1 MQNQYNNY
9 LKRQKQQPIN
19 NFKEK
24 VRNSL
29 NGKTVNNTTMPNT
42 TQAKI
47 QNKVKAMTPTTGTS
61 TSTIGSGS
69 ASGVVT
75 PVQTLNNINAKPIT
89 PNASQTPLNALEG
102 TPVITT
108 PVEANQTQP
117 VNAEGVGGA
126 GLMSLSDVNSALA
139 VTPEATSGYSVN
151 PKARTTNASA
161 NQRSL
166 VYNPLDPNAIVPGT
180 GGMTQAEYEAEAKRK
195 QEAGIAL
202 DNPELYNKYVNQS
215 TPYKLAEQILQSQK
229 EQADKGWQL
238 QEQMF
243 QQQQEALNKQ
253 YEQSKLEAENA
264 YKQAVDTLNE
274 QKYNQMEEL
283 NISGTNRGI
292 QYSPQQLGLEN
303 VANINHNK
311 NLVETSNKRNELL
324 NKLQI
329 EMNNSLAQLN
339 MSHLQNYNDYQN
351 KLNSYQVDYYEKLM
365 NWNREDNKTED
376 ERAWEQK
383 LLEEKRKWEEAQ
395 AQKDKEFQQMMQ
407 EMQNKFDKEQ
417 QNSQNSWQS
426 GENALDREHD
436 KNMASKSRS
445 GGGYSGYSRGGYSGY
460 SRSYNPYSRG
470 YYGGY
475 QNYDGGMPE
484 VSASYLEDEIA
495 QQAVDNNFKRLS
507 TDAYNAVDS
516 GGIYDLMERAGFYDE
531 FTSPMYN
538 AYYGLNKTVDE
549 RLDNTRETALKHM
562 FNKSYARS
570 TNGAYNIGDTV
581 YEHKSPLRKDYIEK
595 TKANKERTKSKFLDK
610 YSKNEKAKKETR
622 LKASAESL
630 HEKVMDKNYKSK
642 YASTEKKENKT
653 VKRPNKITTKYQTAS
668 ERVKSSAKNKST
680 TKIPKKPSTEKK
692 KYQTSVQKVS
702 SAKNSSKK
710 TNKKKVDFKASAKKT
725 TSSSNKKKYT
735 TSVQKVT
742 SNNKKT
748 TTKKT
753 SFLDKVKKKLF
764 KK

>member
-24 VRNSL
+24 VKNSL

-42 TQAKI
+42 AQANI
-47 QNKVKAMTPTTGTS
+47 QNKVKAMTPTNGTS
-61 TSTIGSGS
+61 TNTIGSGS

-75 PVQTLNNINAKPIT
+75 PVQTPNNTNTKIAPANVLE
-89 PNASQTPLNALEG
+89 TPLNASEG

-108 PVEANQTQP
+108 PVETNQN
-117 VNAEGVGGA
+117 VEGVGGA
-126 GLMSLSDVNSALA
+126 GLMSLSDVNTALA
-139 VTPEATSGYSVN
+139 VTPEATSGYSIN
-151 PKARTTNASA
+151 SKARTTNASA
-161 NQRSL
+161 NQRAL

-195 QEAGIAL
+195 LDAGIAL
-202 DNPELYNKYVNQS
+202 DNPELYNKYTSQS

-229 EQADKGWQL
+229 EQANKGWQL

-264 YKQAVDTLNE
+264 YKQSVDTLNE

-351 KLNSYQVDYYEKLM
+351 KLNGYQTDYFEKLM
-365 NWNREDNKTED
+365 NWNREDNKTQD
-376 ERAWEQK
+376 ERDWEQK
-383 LLEEKRKWEEAQ
+383 LLEEKRAWEEAQ

-417 QNSQNSWQS
+417 QDSQNNWQS
-426 GENALDREHD
+426 GENALDRNHD
-436 KNMASKSRS
+436 KEMASKSRS
-445 GGGYSGYSRGGYSGY
+445 GGGYSGYSSGGYSGY

-475 QNYDGGMPE
+475 QNYDGGS
-484 VSASYLEDEIA
+484 VDLSDDINARAYIA
-495 QQAVDNNFKRLS
+495 TANEYSDDDF
-507 TDAYNAVDS
+507 DAYDT
-516 GGIYDLMERAGFYDE
+516 LM
-531 FTSPMYN
+531 SPYN
-538 AYYGLNKTVDE
+538 ADSRASAYRTRIDEMIDFANKSGADDDTMRSLYNTRDRAVKQMFENHSGYKNYGGDAIKRGDDKVKFYKKHVTNSLDRMKANQAESIMKKMRNTKKEDKRKTSKPNNTKQNKTV
-549 RLDNTRETALKHM
+549 
-562 FNKSYARS
+562 
-570 TNGAYNIGDTV
+570 
-581 YEHKSPLRKDYIEK
+581 
-595 TKANKERTKSKFLDK
+595 
-610 YSKNEKAKKETR
+610 
-622 LKASAESL
+622 
-630 HEKVMDKNYKSK
+630 EKVKKSV
-642 YASTEKKENKT
+642 SN
-653 VKRPNKITTKYQTAS
+653 
-668 ERVKSSAKNKST
+668 SAKNLKKNT
-680 TKIPKKPSTEKK
+680 NTKET
-692 KYQTSVQKVS
+692 
-702 SAKNSSKK
+702 SKK
-710 TNKKKVDFKASAKKT
+710 TQKAIANSKKNVNKSLNNAKK
-725 TSSSNKKKYT
+725 N
-735 TSVQKVT
+735 
-742 SNNKKT
+742 
-748 TTKKT
+748 
-753 SFLDKVKKKLF
+753 VKKSVANSKKNVKKSTNNAMKNLKKNIGKLF
-764 KK
+764 GKK

>member
-61 TSTIGSGS
+61 TNTIGSGS

-75 PVQTLNNINAKPIT
+75 PVQIPNNINAKPII
-89 PNASQTPLNALEG
+89 PNASQTPLNASEG

-117 VNAEGVGGA
+117 INAEGVGGA

-395 AQKDKEFQQMMQ
+395 AQKDKEFQQAMQ

-445 GGGYSGYSRGGYSGY
+445 GGGYSGYSRRGYSGY

-470 YYGGY
+470 YYQGY
-475 QNYDGGMPE
+475 QNYDGGS
-484 VSASYLEDEIA
+484 VDLSDDINARAYIA
-495 QQAVDNNFKRLS
+495 TVNEYSDDAF
-507 TDAYNAVDS
+507 DAYNS
-516 GGIYDLMERAGFYDE
+516 LM
-531 FTSPMYN
+531 SPYN
-538 AYYGLNKTVDE
+538 ADSRASAYRSEIDE
-549 RLDNTRETALKHM
+549 MIDFAKKNGANDDTMRSLYNTRDRAVKQM
-562 FNKSYARS
+562 FENHSGY
-570 TNGAYNIGDTV
+570 
-581 YEHKSPLRKDYIEK
+581 
-595 TKANKERTKSKFLDK
+595 
-610 YSKNEKAKKETR
+610 
-622 LKASAESL
+622 
-630 HEKVMDKNYKSK
+630 KNYGGD
-642 YASTEKKENKT
+642 AI
-653 VKRPNKITTKYQTAS
+653 KRG
-668 ERVKSSAKNKST
+668 
-680 TKIPKKPSTEKK
+680 
-692 KYQTSVQKVS
+692 
-702 SAKNSSKK
+702 
-710 TNKKKVDFKASAKKT
+710 D
-725 TSSSNKKKYT
+725 
-735 TSVQKVT
+735 
-742 SNNKKT
+742 
-748 TTKKT
+748 
-753 SFLDKVKKKLF
+753 DKVKFYQKHVTNSLDRMKANQAESIMKKMT
-764 KK
+764 KT

>member
-29 NGKTVNNTTMPNT
+29 NGKVVNNTTMPNT
-42 TQAKI
+42 TKTNI
-47 QNKVKAMTPTTGTS
+47 QNKVKAMTPVSG

-75 PVQTLNNINAKPIT
+75 PVQTPNNTNAKIAPV
-89 PNASQTPLNALEG
+89 NVSQTPLNAPEG

-108 PVEANQTQP
+108 PVETNQIQP

-139 VTPEATSGYSVN
+139 VTPEATNGYNVN
-151 PKARTTNASA
+151 SKARTASA
-161 NQRSL
+161 NANQRAL

-195 QEAGIAL
+195 LDAGIAL
-202 DNPELYNKYVNQS
+202 DNPELYNKYTSQS

-229 EQADKGWQL
+229 EQANKGWQL

-264 YKQAVDTLNE
+264 YKQSVDTLNE

-351 KLNSYQVDYYEKLM
+351 KLNGYQIDYFEKLM
-365 NWNREDNKTED
+365 NWNREDNKTQD
-376 ERAWEQK
+376 ERDWEQK
-383 LLEEKRKWEEAQ
+383 LLEEKRAWEEAQ

-417 QNSQNSWQS
+417 QDSQNSWQS

-475 QNYDGGMPE
+475 QNYDGGS
-484 VSASYLEDEIA
+484 VDLSDDINARAYIA
-495 QQAVDNNFKRLS
+495 TANEYSDDDF
-507 TDAYNAVDS
+507 DAYDT
-516 GGIYDLMERAGFYDE
+516 LM
-531 FTSPMYN
+531 SPYN
-538 AYYGLNKTVDE
+538 ADSRASAYRARIDEMIDFANKNGADDDTMRSLYNTRDRAVKQMFENHSGYKNYGGDAIKRGDDKVKFYQKHVTNNLDRMKANQTESIMKKMRNTKKEDKRKTSKPNNTKQNKTV
-549 RLDNTRETALKHM
+549 
-562 FNKSYARS
+562 
-570 TNGAYNIGDTV
+570 
-581 YEHKSPLRKDYIEK
+581 
-595 TKANKERTKSKFLDK
+595 
-610 YSKNEKAKKETR
+610 
-622 LKASAESL
+622 
-630 HEKVMDKNYKSK
+630 EKVKKSV
-642 YASTEKKENKT
+642 SN
-653 VKRPNKITTKYQTAS
+653 
-668 ERVKSSAKNKST
+668 SAKNLKKNT
-680 TKIPKKPSTEKK
+680 NTKNT
-692 KYQTSVQKVS
+692 
-702 SAKNSSKK
+702 SKK
-710 TNKKKVDFKASAKKT
+710 TQKAIANSKKNVNKSLNNAKK
-725 TSSSNKKKYT
+725 NIKK
-735 TSVQKVT
+735 SVT
-742 SNNKKT
+742 NSKKN
-748 TTKKT
+748 
-753 SFLDKVKKKLF
+753 VKKSTNNAMKNLKKNIGKLF
-764 KK
+764 GKK

>member
-29 NGKTVNNTTMPNT
+29 SGKTVNNTTMPNT
-42 TQAKI
+42 AQAKI
-47 QNKVKAMTPTTGTS
+47 QNKVKAMTPTTGMS
-61 TSTIGSGS
+61 TNTIGTGS
-69 ASGVVT
+69 VSGVST
-75 PVQTLNNINAKPIT
+75 PVQTPNNINSRAIT
-89 PNASQTPLNALEG
+89 PNVSQTPLNASETPSVID
-102 TPVITT
+102 TPV
-108 PVEANQTQP
+108 VENQIEPT
-117 VNAEGVGGA
+117 NIEGGA
-126 GLMSLSDVNSALA
+126 GLMSLSDVNNAIQA
-139 VTPEATSGYSVN
+139 PKTRAATN
-151 PKARTTNASA
+151 
-161 NQRSL
+161 
-166 VYNPLDPNAIVPGT
+166 PNARST
-180 GGMTQAEYEAEAKRK
+180 NNNYKDLLEQNR
-195 QEAGIAL
+195 L
-202 DNPELYNKYVNQS
+202 D
-215 TPYKLAEQILQSQK
+215 QI
-229 EQADKGWQL
+229 EQANKNWQI
-238 QEQMF
+238 QEEAFKQQMGV
-243 QQQQEALNKQ
+243 LNGQ
-253 YEQSKLEAENA
+253 YEQSKADAENA
-264 YKQAVDTLNE
+264 YNDSVNKLNE
-274 QKYNQMEEL
+274 NRYNQMEDL
-283 NISGTNRGI
+283 NVSGTNRGI

-311 NLVETSNKRNELL
+311 NLAETSKQRNELL

-339 MSHLQNYNDYQN
+339 MTMVNARNEYNKNILDINTNYSNT
-351 KLNSYQVDYYEKLM
+351 LM
-365 NWNREDNKTED
+365 NWNREDALTQD
-376 ERAWEQK
+376 SRDWEQK

-407 EMQNKFDKEQ
+407 NMQNQFDKDQ
-417 QNSQNSWQS
+417 QNSQNNWQS
-426 GENALDREHD
+426 NENALDRNHD
-436 KNMASKSRS
+436 KEMAKKSRS
-445 GGGYSGYSRGGYSGY
+445 GGGGYSGYSSRGYSGY

-470 YYGGY
+470 YYNGY
-475 QNYDGGMPE
+475 QSYDGGMPD
-484 VSASYLEDEIA
+484 VNSSYLDDEIA

-516 GGIYDLMERAGFYDE
+516 GGMYDLMERASFYDD

-570 TNGAYNIGDTV
+570 TNGTYKIGDTV
-581 YEHKSPLRKDYIEK
+581 YENKAPLRKDYIEK

-692 KYQTSVQKVS
+692 KYQTSAQKVA

-710 TNKKKVDFKASAKKT
+710 TTTKKVDFKSSAKKT
-725 TSSSNKKKYT
+725 TNSSSKKKYT
-735 TSVQKVT
+735 TSSSRIS

>member
-9 LKRQKQQPIN
+9 LKRQKQQPIK

-24 VRNSL
+24 VKNSL

-42 TQAKI
+42 AQANI

-61 TSTIGSGS
+61 TNTIGSGS

-75 PVQTLNNINAKPIT
+75 PVQIPNNINAKPIT
-89 PNASQTPLNALEG
+89 PNASQTPLNASEG

-108 PVEANQTQP
+108 PVEANQIQP

-151 PKARTTNASA
+151 PKARTANASA

-351 KLNSYQVDYYEKLM
+351 KLNGYQTDYFEKLM
-365 NWNREDNKTED
+365 NWNREDNKTQD
-376 ERAWEQK
+376 VRDWEQK
-383 LLEEKRKWEEAQ
+383 LLEEKRAWEEAQ

-407 EMQNKFDKEQ
+407 ELQNKFDREQQELQNKFDKEQ
-417 QNSQNSWQS
+417 QDSQNNWQS
-426 GENALDREHD
+426 GENALDRNHD
-436 KNMASKSRS
+436 KEMASYSRS
-445 GGGYSGYSRGGYSGY
+445 GGGYSGYSRGGYSRY

-470 YYGGY
+470 YYNGWDS
-475 QNYDGGMPE
+475 YDGGSVDM
-484 VSASYLEDEIA
+484 SDDINARAYIA
-495 QQAVDNNFKRLS
+495 TVNEYSDDAY
-507 TDAYNAVDS
+507 DAYNS
-516 GGIYDLMERAGFYDE
+516 LM
-531 FTSPMYN
+531 SPYN
-538 AYYGLNKTVDE
+538 ADARATAYRDEIDEMIDFAKKNGADNDTMRSLYNTRDRAVKQMFENHSGYKNYAGDAIKRGDDKVKFYKKHVTNSLDRMKANQAESVMKRMRNTKKEDKKEISKSSNKSSKTKQNKTV
-549 RLDNTRETALKHM
+549 
-562 FNKSYARS
+562 
-570 TNGAYNIGDTV
+570 
-581 YEHKSPLRKDYIEK
+581 
-595 TKANKERTKSKFLDK
+595 
-610 YSKNEKAKKETR
+610 
-622 LKASAESL
+622 
-630 HEKVMDKNYKSK
+630 EKVKKSV
-642 YASTEKKENKT
+642 SN
-653 VKRPNKITTKYQTAS
+653 
-668 ERVKSSAKNKST
+668 SAKNLKKNT
-680 TKIPKKPSTEKK
+680 NTKE
-692 KYQTSVQKVS
+692 
-702 SAKNSSKK
+702 ASKK
-710 TNKKKVDFKASAKKT
+710 TQKAIANSNKNVNKSLNNAKK
-725 TSSSNKKKYT
+725 NIKKST
-735 TSVQKVT
+735 E
-742 SNNKKT
+742 NAKKN
-748 TTKKT
+748 
-753 SFLDKVKKKLF
+753 VKKSIANSKKNVKKSTNNAMKNLKKNIGKLF
-764 KK
+764 GKK

>member
-47 QNKVKAMTPTTGTS
+47 QNKVKAMTPTSGTS
-61 TSTIGSGS
+61 TNTIGSGS
-69 ASGVVT
+69 ASGVST
-75 PVQTLNNINAKPIT
+75 PVQTPNNINAKPII
-89 PNASQTPLNALEG
+89 PNASQTPLNASEG
-102 TPVITT
+102 IPVITT

-195 QEAGIAL
+195 LEAGIAL
-202 DNPELYNKYVNQS
+202 DNPELYNKYTNQS
-215 TPYKLAEQILQSQK
+215 TPYKLADQILQSQK

-238 QEQMF
+238 QEEMF
-243 QQQQEALNKQ
+243 KQQQDALNKQ

-264 YKQAVDTLNE
+264 YKQSVDTLNE

-417 QNSQNSWQS
+417 QDSQNNWQS
-426 GENALDREHD
+426 GENALDRNHD
-436 KNMASKSRS
+436 KEMASKSRS

-475 QNYDGGMPE
+475 QNYDGGSVDM
-484 VSASYLEDEIA
+484 SDDINARAYIA
-495 QQAVDNNFKRLS
+495 TVNEYSDDAF
-507 TDAYNAVDS
+507 DAYNS
-516 GGIYDLMERAGFYDE
+516 LM
-531 FTSPMYN
+531 SPYN
-538 AYYGLNKTVDE
+538 ADSRASAYRDE
-549 RLDNTRETALKHM
+549 IDEMINFAK
-562 FNKSYARS
+562 
-570 TNGAYNIGDTV
+570 TNGADDDTMRSLYNTRDRAVKQMFENHSGYKNYGGDAIKRGDDKVKFYKKHVTN
-581 YEHKSPLRKDYIEK
+581 SLDRM
-595 TKANKERTKSKFLDK
+595 KANQAESIMKKMRST
-610 YSKNEKAKKETR
+610 KKEDKRETSKVSKKQPDKKVESIK
-622 LKASAESL
+622 KAVS
-630 HEKVMDKNYKSK
+630 N
-642 YASTEKKENKT
+642 
-653 VKRPNKITTKYQTAS
+653 
-668 ERVKSSAKNKST
+668 SAKNVKKST
-680 TKIPKKPSTEKK
+680 ANSKNNIKKST
-692 KYQTSVQKVS
+692 
-702 SAKNSSKK
+702 AN
-710 TNKKKVDFKASAKKT
+710 AKK
-725 TSSSNKKKYT
+725 N
-735 TSVQKVT
+735 
-742 SNNKKT
+742 
-748 TTKKT
+748 
-753 SFLDKVKKKLF
+753 VKKSTANAKKNIKKSTANAKKNVKKSTNNAMKNLKKNIGKLF
-764 KK
+764 GKK

>member
-61 TSTIGSGS
+61 TNTIGSGS

-89 PNASQTPLNALEG
+89 PNASQTPLNASEG

-117 VNAEGVGGA
+117 INAEGVGGA

-151 PKARTTNASA
+151 PKARTASA

-470 YYGGY
+470 YYNGWDS
-475 QNYDGGMPE
+475 YDGGMPD
-484 VSASYLEDEIA
+484 VNSSYLEDEIA

-516 GGIYDLMERAGFYDE
+516 GGIYDLMERASFYDE

-581 YEHKSPLRKDYIEK
+581 YEHKSPLRKDYIDK
-595 TKANKERTKSKFLDK
+595 VKSNKERTKSEFLNK

-630 HEKVMDKNYKSK
+630 HEKVMNKNHKSK
-642 YASTEKKENKT
+642 YASTDKKE

-692 KYQTSVQKVS
+692 KYQTSAQKVA

-710 TNKKKVDFKASAKKT
+710 TTTKKVDFKSSAKKT
-725 TSSSNKKKYT
+725 TNSSSKKKYT

>member
-24 VRNSL
+24 VINSL

-42 TQAKI
+42 VQTKV
-47 QNKVKAMTPTTGTS
+47 QNKVKAMTPTSGTS
-61 TSTIGSGS
+61 TNTIGSGS
-69 ASGVVT
+69 ASGVST
-75 PVQTLNNINAKPIT
+75 PVQTPNNINSRAIT
-89 PNASQTPLNALEG
+89 PNASQTPLNASEG

-117 VNAEGVGGA
+117 TNIEGGA

-151 PKARTTNASA
+151 PNARGIDATA

-195 QEAGIAL
+195 LDAGIAL
-202 DNPELYNKYVNQS
+202 DNPELYNKYTNQS

-229 EQADKGWQL
+229 EQANKGWQL

-243 QQQQEALNKQ
+243 QQQQEALKKQ
-253 YEQSKLEAENA
+253 HEQSKLEAENA
-264 YKQAVDTLNE
+264 YKQSVDTLNE

-339 MSHLQNYNDYQN
+339 MGHLQNYNDYQN
-351 KLNSYQVDYYEKLM
+351 KLNGYQTDYFEKLM
-365 NWNREDNKTED
+365 NWNREDNKTQND
-376 ERAWEQK
+376 RDWEQK
-383 LLEEKRKWEEAQ
+383 LLEEKRAWEEAQ

-407 EMQNKFDKEQ
+407 ELQNKFDKEQ
-417 QNSQNSWQS
+417 QDSQNNWQS
-426 GENALDREHD
+426 GENALDRNHD
-436 KNMASKSRS
+436 KEMAENSRS
-445 GGGYSGYSRGGYSGY
+445 GGGGYSRGGYSRRGYSGY

-475 QNYDGGMPE
+475 QNYDGGSVDM
-484 VSASYLEDEIA
+484 SDDINARAYIA
-495 QQAVDNNFKRLS
+495 TVNDYSDDAFN
-507 TDAYNAVDS
+507 AYNS
-516 GGIYDLMERAGFYDE
+516 LK
-531 FTSPMYN
+531 SPYN
-538 AYYGLNKTVDE
+538 ADARASAYRSEIDE
-549 RLDNTRETALKHM
+549 MINFAKKNGADDDTMRSLYNTRDRAVKQMFENHSGYKNYGGDAIKRGDDKVKFYQKHVTNSLDRM
-562 FNKSYARS
+562 KANQAESIMKKMRS
-570 TNGAYNIGDTV
+570 T
-581 YEHKSPLRKDYIEK
+581 
-595 TKANKERTKSKFLDK
+595 
-610 YSKNEKAKKETR
+610 KKEDKVKTS
-622 LKASAESL
+622 KQNNTKQNKNV
-630 HEKVMDKNYKSK
+630 EKVKKSV
-642 YASTEKKENKT
+642 SN
-653 VKRPNKITTKYQTAS
+653 
-668 ERVKSSAKNKST
+668 SAKNLKKNTNTKEASKRTQKAIANSNKNIKKST
-680 TKIPKKPSTEKK
+680 
-692 KYQTSVQKVS
+692 
-702 SAKNSSKK
+702 AN
-710 TNKKKVDFKASAKKT
+710 AKK
-725 TSSSNKKKYT
+725 NAKKST
-735 TSVQKVT
+735 
-742 SNNKKT
+742 NNAMKNLKKNIG
-748 TTKKT
+748 
-753 SFLDKVKKKLF
+753 KLF
-764 KK
+764 GKK

>member
-61 TSTIGSGS
+61 TNTIGSGS
-69 ASGVVT
+69 SSGVVT
-75 PVQTLNNINAKPIT
+75 PVQIPNNINAKPII
-89 PNASQTPLNALEG
+89 PNASQTPLNASEG

-117 VNAEGVGGA
+117 INAEGVGGA

-283 NISGTNRGI
+283 NISDTNRGI

-407 EMQNKFDKEQ
+407 EAQNKFDKEQ

-445 GGGYSGYSRGGYSGY
+445 GGGYSGYSRRGYSGY

-470 YYGGY
+470 YYNGWDS
-475 QNYDGGMPE
+475 YDGGE
-484 VSASYLEDEIA
+484 VNAKTLDDEIT
-495 QQAVDNNFKRLS
+495 QQAVDNKFKQLS
-507 TDAYNAVDS
+507 TDVYNAVDT
-516 GGIYDLMERAGFYDE
+516 GGVYDLMERASIYNDFV
-531 FTSPMYN
+531 SPMYDT
-538 AYYGLNKTVDE
+538 YYGLNKTVDE
-549 RLDNTRETALKHM
+549 RLNNTRETALKHLV
-562 FNKSYARS
+562 NKSVARS

-581 YEHKSPLRKDYIEK
+581 YQHKSPLRKEYIDKVKK
-595 TKANKERTKSKFLDK
+595 TQERTKNEVYQKF
-610 YSKNEKAKKETR
+610 SKNPKTKFDSKNRANV
-622 LKASAESL
+622 ESI
-630 HEKVMDKNYKSK
+630 HEKVMDKNHKSK
-642 YASTEKKENKT
+642 YASTEKKNKTSKQQEINKKFGEKNVAHIKKQQAKQKEKNAKKQENKAKKQEKAKAQQK
-653 VKRPNKITTKYQTAS
+653 KRVEINKKFG
-668 ERVKSSAKNKST
+668 AKNQAY
-680 TKIPKKPSTEKK
+680 IKKQMAEKK
-692 KYQTSVQKVS
+692 
-702 SAKNSSKK
+702 
-710 TNKKKVDFKASAKKT
+710 
-725 TSSSNKKKYT
+725 
-735 TSVQKVT
+735 
-742 SNNKKT
+742 
-748 TTKKT
+748 
-753 SFLDKVKKKLF
+753 
-764 KK
+764 

>member
-47 QNKVKAMTPTTGTS
+47 QNKVKAMTPTTGAS
-61 TSTIGSGS
+61 TNTIGSGS
-69 ASGVVT
+69 ASGVST
-75 PVQTLNNINAKPIT
+75 PVQTPNSINSRAIT
-89 PNASQTPLNALEG
+89 PNASQTLLNASEG
-102 TPVITT
+102 APVITT

-117 VNAEGVGGA
+117 INAEVVGGA

-139 VTPEATSGYSVN
+139 VTPEATSGYNVN
-151 PKARTTNASA
+151 PNARGIDASA
-161 NQRSL
+161 KQRGL
-166 VYNPLDPNAIVPGT
+166 VYNPLNPNAIVPGT

-195 QEAGIAL
+195 LEAGIAL
-202 DNPELYNKYVNQS
+202 DNPELYNKYTSQS

-229 EQADKGWQL
+229 EQANKGWQL

-264 YKQAVDTLNE
+264 YKQSVDTLNE

-339 MSHLQNYNDYQN
+339 MGHLQNYNDYQN
-351 KLNSYQVDYYEKLM
+351 KLNGYQTDYFEKLM

-395 AQKDKEFQQMMQ
+395 AQKDKEFQQTMQ
-407 EMQNKFDKEQ
+407 ELQNKFDKEQ
-417 QNSQNSWQS
+417 QDSQNNWQS

-445 GGGYSGYSRGGYSGY
+445 GGGYSGYSSRGYSGY

-475 QNYDGGMPE
+475 QNYDGGS
-484 VSASYLEDEIA
+484 VDLSDDINARAYIA
-495 QQAVDNNFKRLS
+495 TANEYSDDDF
-507 TDAYNAVDS
+507 DAYNS
-516 GGIYDLMERAGFYDE
+516 LM
-531 FTSPMYN
+531 SPYN
-538 AYYGLNKTVDE
+538 ADSRASAYRTRMDEMIDFAKQNGADNETMRSLYNTRDRAVKQMFENHSGYKNYGGDAIKRGDDKVKFYQKHVTNSLDRMKANQAESIMKRMRNTKKEDKREISKSNKTKQNKTV
-549 RLDNTRETALKHM
+549 
-562 FNKSYARS
+562 
-570 TNGAYNIGDTV
+570 
-581 YEHKSPLRKDYIEK
+581 
-595 TKANKERTKSKFLDK
+595 
-610 YSKNEKAKKETR
+610 
-622 LKASAESL
+622 
-630 HEKVMDKNYKSK
+630 EKVKKSV
-642 YASTEKKENKT
+642 SN
-653 VKRPNKITTKYQTAS
+653 
-668 ERVKSSAKNKST
+668 SAKNLKKNT
-680 TKIPKKPSTEKK
+680 NTKN
-692 KYQTSVQKVS
+692 
-702 SAKNSSKK
+702 ASKK
-710 TNKKKVDFKASAKKT
+710 TQKAIANSKKNVNKSLNNAKK
-725 TSSSNKKKYT
+725 NIKKST
-735 TSVQKVT
+735 ANS
-742 SNNKKT
+742 KKN
-748 TTKKT
+748 
-753 SFLDKVKKKLF
+753 VKKSTNNAMKNLKKNIGRLF
-764 KK
+764 GKK

>member
-61 TSTIGSGS
+61 TNTIGSGS
-69 ASGVVT
+69 ASGVST
-75 PVQTLNNINAKPIT
+75 PVQTPNSINSRAIT
-89 PNASQTPLNALEG
+89 PNASQTPLNASEG
-102 TPVITT
+102 APVITT

-117 VNAEGVGGA
+117 INTEGVGGA

-139 VTPEATSGYSVN
+139 VTPEATSGYNVN
-151 PKARTTNASA
+151 PNARGIDASA
-161 NQRSL
+161 KQRGL
-166 VYNPLDPNAIVPGT
+166 VYNPLNPNAIVPGT

-195 QEAGIAL
+195 LEAGIAL
-202 DNPELYNKYVNQS
+202 DNPELYNKYTSQS

-229 EQADKGWQL
+229 EQANKGWQL

-264 YKQAVDTLNE
+264 YKQSVDTLNE

-339 MSHLQNYNDYQN
+339 MGHLQNYNDYQN
-351 KLNSYQVDYYEKLM
+351 KLNGYQTDYFEKLM

-395 AQKDKEFQQMMQ
+395 AQKDKEFQQTMQ
-407 EMQNKFDKEQ
+407 ELQNKFDKEQ
-417 QNSQNSWQS
+417 QDSQNNWQS

-445 GGGYSGYSRGGYSGY
+445 GGGYSGYSSRGYSGY

-475 QNYDGGMPE
+475 QNYDGGS
-484 VSASYLEDEIA
+484 VDLSDDINARAYIA
-495 QQAVDNNFKRLS
+495 TANEYSDDDF
-507 TDAYNAVDS
+507 DAYNS
-516 GGIYDLMERAGFYDE
+516 LM
-531 FTSPMYN
+531 SPYN
-538 AYYGLNKTVDE
+538 ADSRASAYRTRMDEMIDFAKQNGADNETMRSLYNTRDRAVKQMFENHSGYKNYGGDAIKRGDDKVKFYQKHVTNSLDRMKANQAESIMKRMRNTKKEDKREISKSNKTKQNKTV
-549 RLDNTRETALKHM
+549 
-562 FNKSYARS
+562 
-570 TNGAYNIGDTV
+570 
-581 YEHKSPLRKDYIEK
+581 
-595 TKANKERTKSKFLDK
+595 
-610 YSKNEKAKKETR
+610 
-622 LKASAESL
+622 
-630 HEKVMDKNYKSK
+630 EKVKKSV
-642 YASTEKKENKT
+642 SN
-653 VKRPNKITTKYQTAS
+653 
-668 ERVKSSAKNKST
+668 SAKNLKKNT
-680 TKIPKKPSTEKK
+680 NTKN
-692 KYQTSVQKVS
+692 
-702 SAKNSSKK
+702 ASKK
-710 TNKKKVDFKASAKKT
+710 TQKAIANSKKNVNKSLNNAKK
-725 TSSSNKKKYT
+725 NIKKST
-735 TSVQKVT
+735 ANS
-742 SNNKKT
+742 KKN
-748 TTKKT
+748 
-753 SFLDKVKKKLF
+753 VKKSTNNAMKNLKKNIGRLF
-764 KK
+764 GKK